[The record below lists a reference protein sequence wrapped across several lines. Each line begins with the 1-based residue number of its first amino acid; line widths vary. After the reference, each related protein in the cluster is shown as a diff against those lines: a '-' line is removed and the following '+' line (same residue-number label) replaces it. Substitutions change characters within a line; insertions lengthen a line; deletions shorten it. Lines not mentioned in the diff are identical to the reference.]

1 MKPRL
6 TTSALGLII
15 VSTLGLTPSSAQE
28 TYWIANR
35 RTNDIQEVDSGGVTL
50 RSIPLSSNLR
60 SAHRA
65 PDGKVWVIRFI
76 QSSFDIVDPA
86 TGIIATF
93 SHPGGSAYQVTFDRA
108 GHAWMTAGSTVAE
121 YDANGGFVN
130 SYTVPANALGITVD
144 SVGNKWVAHRT
155 APASVSR
162 IDATTGAV
170 TVHAFGSS
178 TAMLP
183 VSIIAD
189 YRGFASGQPSHVW
202 VIGDSSGDVGEFDDQ
217 GNFIALHST
226 PLSSLSGITFDLNG
240 QVWVNNRSGVVLA
253 LDTTGAIVQQFAL
266 GVTDSLGLA
275 TDFMGRIWVTDRI
288 TFSCSAP
295 PCPPCEVK
303 RIDPTTGVVE
313 VPALTGY
320 GTQSAMS
327 TMFAHA
333 TVVDPLGDLD
343 GDGNVNIFE
352 IINGTMP
359 NDPQSNALHIGT
371 TGSSQVG
378 GLVRVDTLSLTPS
391 TSSVLFSS
399 GAAAPTTI
407 GGIGGTFQMALP
419 ILVATPVTANS
430 SSLALPLPLDP
441 GLAGVELF
449 VQGLVLTG
457 QPGFSFANRNSI
469 RIW

>member
-1 MKPRL
+1 MLSSSRL
-6 TTSALGLII
+6 RLLSLAAFLALSALP
-15 VSTLGLTPSSAQE
+15 LTSQE

-35 RTNDIQEVDSGGVTL
+35 RTDDIQEVDSGGVTL

-60 SAHRA
+60 SAHMA

-76 QSSFDIVDPA
+76 QSTFDIVDPT
-86 TGIIATF
+86 TGLIT
-93 SHPGGSAYQVTFDRA
+93 SVTHPGGSTYQVAFDRA
-108 GHAWMTAGSTVAE
+108 GHGWVTAGSTVAE

-130 SYTVPANALGITVD
+130 TYTVPANALGITVD
-144 SVGNKWVAHRT
+144 SVGNKWIAHRSS
-155 APASVSR
+155 PASVSR

-170 TVHAFGSS
+170 TTHPFGVG
-178 TAMLP
+178 TPMLP

-189 YRGFASGQPSHVW
+189 YRGFASGQPSHIW
-202 VIGDSSGDVGEFDDQ
+202 VIGDSSGEVGEFDEQ
-217 GNFIALHST
+217 GNFLALHST
-226 PLSSLSGITFDLNG
+226 PLTSVSGITFDLNG
-240 QVWVNNRSGVVLA
+240 QVWVNNRTGIVLA
-253 LDTTGAIVQQFAL
+253 LDTTGAVVQQFAL

-295 PCPPCEVK
+295 PCPPCEIK
-303 RIDPTTGVVE
+303 RIDPTTGAVE
-313 VPALTGY
+313 VPALAGY
-320 GTQSAMS
+320 GTQAALS
-327 TMFAHA
+327 TTFAFA
-333 TVVDPLGDLD
+333 TVVDPLGDMD
-343 GDGNVNIFE
+343 GDGSVNIFE
-352 IINGTMP
+352 ILNGTMP
-359 NDPQSNALHIGT
+359 NDPQSNGLHIGT
-371 TGSSQVG
+371 TGISQVG
-378 GLVRVDTLSLTPS
+378 GQVRVDTLSLTPT

-399 GAAAPTTI
+399 GPAAPSTI

-430 SSLALPLPLDP
+430 STLTLPLPLDP
-441 GLAGVELF
+441 SLAGVELF

>member
-1 MKPRL
+1 MAP
-6 TTSALGLII
+6 AI
-15 VSTLGLTPSSAQE
+15 AQE
-28 TYWIANR
+28 TNWIANR
-35 RTNDIQEVDSGGVTL
+35 RTNDITEVDSGGVTL
-50 RSIPLSSNLR
+50 RSIPLSTNLR
-60 SAHRA
+60 SAHQA

-76 QSSFDIVDPA
+76 QSSFDVVDPA
-86 TGIIATF
+86 SGVISTF
-93 SHPGGSAYQVTFDRA
+93 THPGGSTYQVTFDRA

-121 YDANGGFVN
+121 FDANGGLVN
-130 SYTVPANALGITVD
+130 SYTVPASALGITVD

-155 APASVSR
+155 SPASVSR

-170 TVHAFGSS
+170 TVHPFGSATS
-178 TAMLP
+178 MLP

-189 YRGFASGQPSHVW
+189 YRGFASGQPSHIW
-202 VIGDSSGDVGEFDDQ
+202 VIGDSSGDVGEFDEQ
-217 GNFIALHST
+217 GNFVALHTT

-253 LDTTGAIVQQFAL
+253 LDTTGAIVQQFAV
-266 GVTDSLGLA
+266 GVIDALGLA
-275 TDFMGRIWVTDRI
+275 TDFLGRLWLTDRV
-288 TFSCSAP
+288 TFNCTTP
-295 PCPPCEVK
+295 PCPPCEIK
-303 RIDPTTGVVE
+303 RLDPTTGVVE
-313 VPALTGY
+313 VPALAGY
-320 GTQSAMS
+320 GTQAALS

-359 NDPQSNALHIGT
+359 NDPQSNAVHIGT

-378 GLVRVDTLSLTPS
+378 GLVRVETLSLTPS

-399 GAAAPTTI
+399 GVAVPTSI
-407 GGIGGTFQMALP
+407 GGIAGTLQMALP

-441 GLAGVELF
+441 ALAGVELF
-449 VQGLVLTG
+449 VQGLIVSG
-457 QPGFSFANRNSI
+457 QPGLAFANRNSI